1 MTTGELLRQL
11 VQMLLMAA
19 PIACISWTVTHE
31 EVFREPR
38 EFCKRLSENAGNVFV
53 KKFFYLFTCEYCFSH
68 WITMG
73 VLAVTGFRL
82 IYDDWRGVIG
92 AFFSLVWIANVY
104 MSLFGRVRLEIK
116 HERNEAVIA
125 EAKARKINHRA

>member
-1 MTTGELLRQL
+1 MTTGDLLRQL
-11 VQMLLMAA
+11 VQMLLMAV

-31 EVFREPR
+31 EVFRELR
-38 EFCKRLSENAGNVFV
+38 EFCRRRSEQAGNVAV
-53 KKFFYLFTCEYCFSH
+53 RKFFYVFTCEYCFSH
-68 WITMG
+68 WITLG

-82 IYDDWRGVIG
+82 IYDDWRGIIG

-116 HERNEAVIA
+116 HERTEAAIA
-125 EAKARKINHRA
+125 EAKAKKITKTA